1 MKHGGVVSMD
11 QWDQELQDGM
21 INFMNYYLS
30 HGPVEKVIE
39 GAELAKVFAD
49 THISFEAAARY
60 RQELGGFFTSAVQ
73 LKGLPGLSIE
83 LLEQL
88 AYLVCQLDLG
98 RLSALLPGT
107 TENNKVDAYVNGPDC
122 LQVLL
127 EEINQAERY
136 IHLSVMLFFN
146 DHAGNKVV
154 QALLDARARGVVV
167 RVMVDYGITAVG
179 YNSNL
184 KYGDFGS
191 LAEQLEAAGCQL
203 INTFTTSYNNVD
215 WESKRKEL
223 AAAGVP
229 EHGLF
234 LQDYVQEQV
243 TTGLNVINHRKFL
256 VIDGVT
262 SIVGS
267 INVGDQYLFETP
279 VVSEGDPKTRI
290 EGTKLGYPAKEDEW
304 HDGCF
309 RIRGAAAYSLNQ
321 IFVFQWTVLG
331 GDVFDPADDFYYPE
345 MDRRF
350 GEEQCTL
357 FASFPG
363 NPVNLIQQYYLD
375 LLKYAGDETIIVNP
389 YLIDNAFWETL
400 ESLEEE
406 QARHIIICNP
416 LNVNDHPTNKA
427 AVQSHMYAP
436 FHKGVSYYD
445 YSKTGRFSHWKITY
459 DARAH
464 CVFHGSYNINERSA
478 CHDFELGILVKSAS
492 FADKVRGIIGYDL
505 SVSEQVADDKAF
517 FKHPYLHPSTYFNKI
532 TEYFT

>member
-1 MKHGGVVSMD
+1 MKQSGIVSIN
-11 QWDQELQDGM
+11 QWDKELQDGM

-30 HGPVEKVIE
+30 RGPIEKVVE

-49 THISFEAAARY
+49 THIPFEEAVRY
-60 RQELGGFFTSAVQ
+60 RQELGGFFTSPEQ
-73 LKGLPGLSIE
+73 LKDLPGLTIQ

-88 AYLVCQLDLG
+88 AYLVHKLDLG

-107 TENNKVDAYVNGPDC
+107 TENNQVDAYVNGPDC

-127 EEINQAERY
+127 EEINRAERY

-146 DHAGNKVV
+146 DNSGNKVV
-154 QALLDARARGVVV
+154 QALLDARARGVIV

-184 KYGDFGS
+184 KFGDFSS
-191 LAEQLEAAGCQL
+191 LAKQLEAAGCQL
-203 INTFTTSYNNVD
+203 INTFTTSYSNVD
-215 WESKRKEL
+215 WESKREEL

-234 LQDYVQEQV
+234 LQDYVQEQI

-267 INVGDQYLFETP
+267 INIGDQYLFENP
-279 VVSEGDPKTRI
+279 VTAAGNEEIDGR
-290 EGTKLGYPAKEDEW
+290 KLGYPSKEDEW

-331 GDVFDPADDFYYPE
+331 GEVFDPGDDFYYPE
-345 MDRRF
+345 MDRRL

-389 YLIDNAFWETL
+389 YLIDNAFWEML
-400 ESLEEE
+400 GSLSEE
-406 QARHIIICNP
+406 QAQHIIICNP

-427 AVQSHMYAP
+427 AVQSHMYGP

-445 YSKTGRFSHWKITY
+445 YSKTERFSHWKITY
-459 DARAH
+459 DARAD

-478 CHDFELGILVKSAS
+478 CHDFELGILVKGKS
-492 FADKVRGIIGYDL
+492 FADKVRRMMGYDL
-505 SVSEQVADDKAF
+505 SVSEQVTDDKVF
-517 FKHPYLHPSTYFNKI
+517 FKHPSLHPSTYFNKI